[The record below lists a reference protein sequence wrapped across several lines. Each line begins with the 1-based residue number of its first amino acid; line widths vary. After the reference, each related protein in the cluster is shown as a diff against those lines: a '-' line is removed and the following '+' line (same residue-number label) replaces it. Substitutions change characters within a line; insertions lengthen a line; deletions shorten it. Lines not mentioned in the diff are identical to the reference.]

1 MRRSINLGDVNTAAL
16 RSLIAQR
23 SFSKAGMAINSTT
36 NTYRIALGGAVQ
48 ADDIIT
54 VSVLTEAGLVSDDY
68 TVVGNEANVAAIA
81 TALELV
87 IEALVGVASAV
98 ADSTNIDVTPAVT
111 TEAIVVTAAVTKAV
125 GTPALTAAVT
135 ETIIGTKGVKTG
147 NTFMFGI
154 DGHTGSQTTQTNVA
168 IGGSVIPVSSYR
180 WYLAVINTLGTVTTI
195 PGEINMPWL
204 PEIPASQAPIG
215 AIKIATDG
223 THTFT
228 PGVTALNATGITD
241 TYYDL
246 SCVPKAGI
254 PA

>member
-1 MRRSINLGDVNTAAL
+1 MSRSINLGDINTAAL

-23 SFSKAGMAINSTT
+23 SFSKAGLAVNSTT
-36 NTYRIALGGAVQ
+36 NTYTITIGSKQ
-48 ADDIIT
+48 TDDILTATIT
-54 VSVLTEAGLVSDDY
+54 GAAG
-68 TVVGNEANVAAIA
+68 
-81 TALELV
+81 
-87 IEALVGVASAV
+87 
-98 ADSTNIDVTPAVT
+98 
-111 TEAIVVTAAVTKAV
+111 VVTATHTVTAGNANDDAVATAFAAQIDAAADVAATATGAVITVTAVATTTAFSISVAVTKAS
-125 GTPALTAAVT
+125 GTPATTAVVA
-135 ETIIGTKGVKTG
+135 ETIIGSKGVKTG

-154 DGHTGSQTTQTNVA
+154 DGHTGSQTTQTNIAV
-168 IGGSVIPVSSYR
+168 GGTVIPVSSYR
-180 WYLAVINTLGTVTTI
+180 WYLAVISTLGTVTTI

-215 AIKIATDG
+215 AFKIATDG

-228 PGVTALNATGITD
+228 PGLTSLNATGITD